1 MNKILYIL
9 IIISLCLLIL
19 PNLIISQYIN
29 YKFTNWLSRDLEISR
44 IKFSFPN
51 KILIEDISI
60 KNDNFY
66 KYKNTFEADKIY
78 IDLNLKSYFFENLKI
93 VNQIIFVNPILYL
106 EIIERKNIDNNN
118 NVYYTDNLGIAD
130 KISQNIPDKEWPKKK
145 IDKNFVILNANIK
158 NIKTFIISSSLK
170 NEFKFNL
177 NDMKFNDIGNI
188 KGGRHYKDLIKIIY
202 LQILSYNN
210 DINLEKLLK
219 NVYKKNK

>member
-29 YKFTNWLSRDLEISR
+29 YKFSNWLSRDLEISR
-44 IKFSFPN
+44 IKFNFPN

-60 KNDNFY
+60 KNNNFY
-66 KYKNTFEADKIY
+66 KYENTFKADKIY
-78 IDLNLKSYFFENLKI
+78 IDLNLKSYFFDNLKI
-93 VNQIIFVNPILYL
+93 VNQVIFVNPILYL
-106 EIIERKNIDNNN
+106 EIIEKKNFDNNDI
-118 NVYYTDNLGIAD
+118 VYYTDNLGIAD

-170 NEFKFNL
+170 KEFKFNL

-202 LQILSYNN
+202 LQILGKNN
-210 DINLEKLLK
+210 DIGLEKLLK
-219 NVYKKNK
+219 NVYKKN